1 MAERVG
7 RSHQSPRAY
16 CENSALSTGNLQ
28 TKSPFLTSFPCFL
41 IAMLRVLGF
50 GLGTSILFIPALFL
64 TRHRTVSAAQRTKNP
79 NIAVIGA
86 GIGGSSCSHFIRE
99 LFGSQATID
108 VFEASDR
115 IGGRLA
121 TVKIAG
127 KTFESGGSIIHRD
140 NKYMVDFVKYLGK
153 FTYG

>member
-1 MAERVG
+1 
-7 RSHQSPRAY
+7 
-16 CENSALSTGNLQ
+16 
-28 TKSPFLTSFPCFL
+28 
-41 IAMLRVLGF
+41 MLRVLGF

-99 LFGSQATID
+99 LFGSQAIID

-153 FTYG
+153 FT